1 MYVRSRHVTTRWP
14 QAPPSYDTL
23 TGVVNE
29 QKLRC
34 CNFTEVFCVGNR
46 GRQFIKLT
54 VIYMLLKYN
63 FDLHSAVEVV

>member
-1 MYVRSRHVTTRWP
+1 MCIRSRRLKTRWP

-23 TGVVNE
+23 TAAVNE

-34 CNFTEVFCVGNR
+34 CTFPEVFCMGNR
-46 GRQFIKLT
+46 GGQSIKLA

-63 FDLHSAVEVV
+63 FDLHSAVKVV